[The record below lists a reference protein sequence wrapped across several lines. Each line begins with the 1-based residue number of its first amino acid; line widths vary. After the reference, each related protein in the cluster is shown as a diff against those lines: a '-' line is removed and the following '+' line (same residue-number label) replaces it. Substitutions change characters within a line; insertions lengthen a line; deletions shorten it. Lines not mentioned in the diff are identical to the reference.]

1 VDEVGVEL
9 ETAGEEEEEED
20 VFAPQDANRTR
31 ERTVAKIDLD
41 FFIVF
46 FLLSQQSL
54 HLKKDQ

>member
-1 VDEVGVEL
+1 VEL